1 MSAIRVFAAL
11 LALTVA
17 AFASAGP
24 KKTVFLDKMGGFE
37 EIVAE
42 ALHSA
47 EAPIE
52 VIHEE
57 AHPDLKILLGKAFT
71 SVHAEILYLKQT
83 GRRDESILK
92 AIDIKTGKE
101 IASYRFHMESDREAK
116 LKSARIFADLLRKN
130 LAK

>member
-1 MSAIRVFAAL
+1 MSTLRLCTLTLAFAL
-11 LALTVA
+11 SV
-17 AFASAGP
+17 FASAGP

-47 EAPIE
+47 EAPLE
-52 VIHEE
+52 VIHED

-71 SVHAEILYLKQT
+71 SVHAEVIYLKQT

-92 AIDIKTGKE
+92 AVDVKTGKE

-116 LKSARIFADLLRKN
+116 LKSARIFAGLLRKS